1 MSIVVEDGTGNPL
14 ANSYTSE
21 EFADGYLLLDPK
33 KLDWDIVD
41 PESKENLLILASES
55 LDLQFNW
62 YGTKTHI
69 DSGLRFP
76 RTGLVTRDGIAYPND
91 TVPVAIQKATAQLA
105 YHINQNDPMPALLG
119 AGISR
124 LRVDVIDIRF
134 EHGSTAHPFPPIVL
148 ALASEFGSLSKTRR
162 VNQVY
167 AV

>member
-1 MSIVVEDGTGNPL
+1 MTLIVETGTGNPL
-14 ANSYTSE
+14 ANSYTTE

-33 KLDWDIVD
+33 KLDWDILD
-41 PESKENLLILASES
+41 GEGKENLLILASES

-62 YGTKTHI
+62 YGTKTFI

-105 YHINQNDPMPALLG
+105 YHINQNDPMPALTG

-134 EHGSTAHPFPPIVL
+134 DHSATAHPFPPIVL